1 MMASDRAG
9 YCNTVTRYNGEDL
22 ADDGPPVGC
31 SYIQAFKRPI
41 ECYNWIGNMGRELA
55 TTLVSSEH
63 PVILLRPYVETTE
76 LLKAKLRHAAKGIVA
91 RSF

>member
-1 MMASDRAG
+1 
-9 YCNTVTRYNGEDL
+9 
-22 ADDGPPVGC
+22 
-31 SYIQAFKRPI
+31 
-41 ECYNWIGNMGRELA
+41 MGRELA

>member
-1 MMASDRAG
+1 
-9 YCNTVTRYNGEDL
+9 
-22 ADDGPPVGC
+22 
-31 SYIQAFKRPI
+31 
-41 ECYNWIGNMGRELA
+41 MGRELA

-63 PVILLRPYVETTE
+63 PVILLRPYVDTTK

>member
-41 ECYNWIGNMGRELA
+41 ECYNVLDMQYG
-55 TTLVSSEH
+55 
-63 PVILLRPYVETTE
+63 
-76 LLKAKLRHAAKGIVA
+76 KGVGYHT
-91 RSF
+91 S